1 MLSTY
6 LKEINLEGNALSGPI
21 GDSLWMLPHL
31 RLLDLSHNRLN
42 GTISGMIG

>member
-6 LKEINLEGNALSGPI
+6 LKEVNFEHNQLSGPI
-21 GDSLWMLPHL
+21 DESLWVLPHL
-31 RLLDLSHNRLN
+31 RLLDLSHNRFN